1 MLISDLISK
10 AFAEARAREDAISD
24 SWRTLS
30 FNWGGRLGGSLLMP
44 AIQGHGELDVS
55 LRCYETEISTSIS
68 SGSEDPHFKFN
79 YLKMLSEL
87 WILSVYETVRTVNQ
101 RRILSE
107 SDTFKNLY
115 LDLTLVRM
123 PLVKHEIPKD
133 NLITS
138 PLHMRRVPSNAEDG
152 ASYVYD
158 KGDPLRSHIM
168 PCGVS
173 ANGSLMWQVI
183 DLKRHLQYWVERRGL
198 SDRIL
203 ALAAPINPA

>member
-1 MLISDLISK
+1 M
-10 AFAEARAREDAISD
+10 
-24 SWRTLS
+24 T
-30 FNWGGRLGGSLLMP
+30 P
-44 AIQGHGELDVS
+44 AIQGHGELDVL
-55 LRCYETEISTSIS
+55 LRCYETEISASIA
-68 SGSEDPHFKFN
+68 SGSADPHFRFN
-79 YLKMLSEL
+79 YLNMLSEL

-101 RRILSE
+101 RKIVAE
-107 SDTFKNLY
+107 SDAFENLY

-123 PLVKHEIPKD
+123 PLAKHEIPKD
-133 NLITS
+133 NLVKS
-138 PLHMRRVPSNAEDG
+138 PLNMTRVPSNAEAG

-183 DLKRHLQYWVERRGL
+183 DLKRNIEYWVERRGL

-203 ALAAPINPA
+203 AFAVPVNSA